1 MTDKRQDST
10 TQAERYEN
18 KRLRRGIHLAIINRR
33 RAPPQEE
40 DTMANQG
47 QLDLLKQG
55 RIVFWNTWRREHPS
69 LRPDISGANL
79 WGAILRETAL
89 SGAILREATLDGAD
103 LTRADLSGARLRE
116 ADLTEADL
124 SEARLKGALLT
135 RADLMRANLS
145 RANLTG
151 AYLYGADLSGADLTQ
166 ADLSN
171 TKLNEETLITK
182 EQIGQAKP
190 GTNA

>member
-79 WGAILRETAL
+79 WGANLNGADLSQANL
-89 SGAILREATLDGAD
+89 SGAILREATLSGAD
-103 LTRADLSGARLRE
+103 LTRADLTQ
-116 ADLTEADL
+116 ADLTETDL
-124 SEARLKGALLT
+124 SGANLSGASLGG
-135 RADLMRANLS
+135 ASLMRANLS
-145 RANLTG
+145 RANLT
-151 AYLYGADLSGADLTQ
+151 
-166 ADLSN
+166 
-171 TKLNEETLITK
+171 
-182 EQIGQAKP
+182 
-190 GTNA
+190 

>member
-33 RAPPQEE
+33 RATPQEE
-40 DTMANQG
+40 DTTANQE
-47 QLDLLKQG
+47 QVALLKQG
-55 RIVFWNTWRREHPS
+55 IIVFWNTWRREHPS

-79 WGAILRETAL
+79 WGANLNGADLSQANLSGAILRETAL

-124 SEARLKGALLT
+124 SEAR
-135 RADLMRANLS
+135 R
-145 RANLTG
+145 
-151 AYLYGADLSGADLTQ
+151 
-166 ADLSN
+166 
-171 TKLNEETLITK
+171 
-182 EQIGQAKP
+182 
-190 GTNA
+190 